1 MKVVVVDDE
10 APARERLKR
19 LLDTLD
25 AADWAGEA
33 ADADAALLACD
44 RLRPDVVL
52 LDIRMPGRDGLAL
65 AQDLRA
71 LPDAPE
77 IIFTTAYAEFA
88 VQAFAAEA
96 LHYLLK
102 PVRAAHLAEALQRAV
117 QRRGGLRAGARTHL
131 PVRHRQQLLR
141 VAVTDI
147 LYLRARDKYVEV
159 STAAGTWLSEE
170 SLHALEREFGGGF
183 VRIHRGTLVNRH
195 AVRALERDGA
205 GHHRLLVHGAAEPL
219 EVSRRHVGAAR
230 ALVDAD

>member
-1 MKVVVVDDE
+1 MKVLVVDDE

-25 AADWAGEA
+25 DADWAGEA
-33 ADADAALLACD
+33 ADAEAALAACR

-52 LDIRMPGRDGLAL
+52 LDIRMPGRDGLDL
-65 AQDLRA
+65 AQALRA
-71 LPDAPE
+71 EPDAPE

-102 PVRAAHLAEALQRAV
+102 PVRAAHLAEALRRAV
-117 QRRGGLRAGARTHL
+117 QRRGGLRAGARAHL
-131 PVRHRQQLLR
+131 PVRHAQRLLR
-141 VAVTDI
+141 VAVSEI

-159 STAAGTWLSEE
+159 CTARGTWLSEE
-170 SLHALEREFGGGF
+170 SLLALEREFGGAF

-195 AVRALERDGA
+195 AVRALERDAA
-205 GHHRLLVHGAAEPL
+205 GHYRLLVHGAETAL
-219 EVSRRHVGAAR
+219 EISRRHLAEAR
-230 ALVDAD
+230 ALLDPG

>member
-1 MKVVVVDDE
+1 MKVLVVDDE

-25 AADWAGEA
+25 DADWVGEA
-33 ADADAALLACD
+33 ADAEAALAACG
-44 RLRPDVVL
+44 RERPDAVL
-52 LDIRMPGRDGLAL
+52 LDIRMPGRDGLEL
-65 AQDLRA
+65 AQALRA

-77 IIFTTAYAEFA
+77 VIFTTAYAEFA

-102 PVRAAHLAEALQRAV
+102 PVRAAHLAEALQRAA

-159 STAAGTWLSEE
+159 STADGTWLSEE
-170 SLHALEREFGGGF
+170 SLLALEREFGAAF
-183 VRIHRGTLVNRH
+183 VRIHRGTLVSRH
-195 AVRALERDGA
+195 AVRALEHDGA
-205 GHHRLLVHGAAEPL
+205 GHYRLRVHGSEAPL
-219 EVSRRHVGAAR
+219 EVSRRHAAAAR
-230 ALVDAD
+230 ALVDPD